1 MQLSEHAKELL
12 STLVDGDPWA
22 MVAGVRSRVEARF
35 AELGGHVEEQGPDQE
50 YKCPKVLLGTD
61 PHTTARCKFSGLPIG
76 FNSPSP
82 YTCQEFREM
91 KDPSDVV
98 SELGAEVNALII
110 VMIDILGCDIED
122 LTDGIKDQY
131 EALRPRMTPDQADE
145 ALKQIKW
152 ESPTAE
158 ADPEPPKGQCVA
170 VAHVFSKPHPKTI
183 DCENWEP
190 MVPDVDRDREPD
202 WGRVFDDINGSQAQE
217 DAAIARVAHAMKD
230 AEPSGDILIEITVTD
245 LRK

>member
-131 EALRPRMTPDQADE
+131 EALRPRN
-145 ALKQIKW
+145 
-152 ESPTAE
+152 
-158 ADPEPPKGQCVA
+158 
-170 VAHVFSKPHPKTI
+170 PHPS
-183 DCENWEP
+183 
-190 MVPDVDRDREPD
+190 DVTPE
-202 WGRVFDDINGSQAQE
+202 E
-217 DAAIARVAHAMKD
+217 DAAIVRTMTEPIPGD
-230 AEPSGDILIEITVTD
+230 EPSPLEEWDQRIRDTIAGLPHNQGRTEVATEGGLMIEATEPGEGDILIEIKITD